1 VRVASCGAPIA
12 LEDWMTDQGGRLV
25 VSVPEAARM
34 LGVSRT
40 LGYELVARGELGS
53 VRLGRR
59 IVVPLAAIEQLL
71 ASAVNGP
78 QR

>member
-1 VRVASCGAPIA
+1 M
-12 LEDWMTDQGGRLV
+12 EDVTMVEHDDGRLV
-25 VSVPEAARM
+25 VTVPEAARM

-59 IVVPLAAIEQLL
+59 VVVPLTAIEELL
-71 ASAVNGP
+71 ATAVRSGG
-78 QR
+78 R

>member
-1 VRVASCGAPIA
+1 MV
-12 LEDWMTDQGGRLV
+12 DQGDGRLV

-40 LGYELVARGELGS
+40 LGYELVARGELGA

-59 IVVPLAAIEQLL
+59 LVVPLVAIEQLL
-71 ASAVNGP
+71 SSAVTKP
-78 QR
+78 QQ